1 MTGFEIGV
9 LILIFVAVSTLGGI
23 LSKLGEVNENV
34 AKLKIYT
41 HEITNILNEGER
53 LGEFRDGVAE
63 RQRNQ
68 IERSVSEI
76 NVEFMTTNATLERIH
91 SEILHK

>member
-23 LSKLGEVNENV
+23 LSKLGEVNENL
-34 AKLKIYT
+34 AKLGSHTLKIQNFL
-41 HEITNILNEGER
+41 HEEKIQGS
-53 LGEFRDGVAE
+53 FRDGVAE
-63 RQRNQ
+63 RQRSQ
-68 IERSVSEI
+68 IEKSVSEI
-76 NVEFMTTNATLERIH
+76 NMEFMTTNASLERIH